1 MEGSTVGI
9 FEEVKFVVND
19 NVLFELLLGLLGLIQ
34 FFSQE
39 RFEVLILEMK
49 GKVMIDFVRVM
60 IDIDKI
66 VIEG

>member
-1 MEGSTVGI
+1 MEGSMVGI

-49 GKVMIDFVRVM
+49 GKVMIDFVCVM